1 MTSSRPYLLR
11 AIYEWLLDNSQT
23 PYIMVN
29 AAAVGVSVPLNFV
42 ENGKIVLNVEPNA
55 IGNLLMGN
63 EAVEF
68 DARFQGKPFHV
79 YLPIE
84 SVLAIYSF
92 ENGRGMVFGDEDK
105 ADGAGDLPPS
115 TTPPTAKKAKPNLK
129 IIK

>member
-29 AAAVGVSVPLNFV
+29 AAAPGVSVPLSFV
-42 ENGKIVLNVEPNA
+42 ENGKIVLNIEPNA
-55 IGNLLMGN
+55 IGNLRMGN

-68 DARFQGKPFHV
+68 DARFKGSPFHV

-84 SVLAIYSF
+84 TVLAIYSF

-105 ADGAGDLPPS
+105 ADGDLPPPT
-115 TTPPTAKKAKPNLK
+115 TTPPAAKKSKPNLK

>member
-1 MTSSRPYLLR
+1 MTSNRPYLLR

-29 AAAVGVSVPLNFV
+29 AAAAGVRVPLNFV

-55 IGNLLMGN
+55 IGNLLMAN

-92 ENGRGMVFGDEDK
+92 ENSRGMVFGDEDK
-105 ADGAGDLPPS
+105 DSGNDGNPPPT
-115 TTPPTAKKAKPNLK
+115 TTPTKAKPSLK

>member
-29 AAAVGVSVPLNFV
+29 AAVAGVSVPQNFV

-55 IGNLLMGN
+55 IGNLLMAN

-92 ENGRGMVFGDEDK
+92 ENGRGMVFSDEDK
-105 ADGAGDLPPS
+105 ADDGDLPPS
-115 TTPPTAKKAKPNLK
+115 TTPPATKKSKPNLK

>member
-29 AAAVGVSVPLNFV
+29 VGAVGVCVPLSFV

-55 IGNLLMGN
+55 IGNLRMGN

-68 DARFQGKPFHV
+68 DARFKGNPFHV
-79 YLPIE
+79 YLPME

-105 ADGAGDLPPS
+105 ADGGDLPPPR
-115 TTPPTAKKAKPNLK
+115 TPPTATKKAKPNLK
-129 IIK
+129 VIK